1 VHARRLQLVPCVSR
15 TIPLTSCHLD
25 SRHDLADRSAI
36 DQPVIMASHANTYWR
51 LITDTQAWSLES
63 RRGFTVEEKWKRMDA
78 ASERLEQLKYPVP
91 ANATLGLLL
100 GLLRRALR
108 GNVPYASCSLD
119 ELQIFM
125 QQRSMKVPS
134 GKLLTHARLIRALEK
149 ADDVQTF
156 EKMLDLPPELRVLIF
171 EIYFE
176 DLREELATQQE
187 IPFRHAQ
194 PPITMVSRLF
204 RQESL
209 GLFYDVS
216 NFVLRYSHDKGV
228 GAWPRLEVKPM
239 PPPTSNLAWRSTVN
253 RIKQL
258 HILVQGSDRS
268 SFNERRWCLQ
278 ICVLFLKGRTGL
290 GVAVVGGRLGGGKAM
305 TLTEIVQ
312 TGRRTCSSQ
321 FFGFLRD
328 MAESDSGVEWSEQ
341 RLERLRPIFW
351 GMTQKGGLLEY

>member
-1 VHARRLQLVPCVSR
+1 MTLHARQSLVILAWCRSCAPSVLQDLHFATMDGVKCGCYLLGTFRTCILVHMSRLRHVHARRLQLVPCVSR

-91 ANATLGLLL
+91 ANATLGRLLD
-100 GLLRRALR
+100 LLRRALR

-156 EKMLDLPPELRVLIF
+156 EKMLDLPPELRVLSSRPTLKTYGKSSQRSRRSRSVMHSRQLPWSRAF
-171 EIYFE
+171 SAKRASDCSTMSPTSFCATVTT
-176 DLREELATQQE
+176 RELARGRASKSNPCLRQLQIWHGARLSIASSSCTFWYRAP
-187 IPFRHAQ
+187 IAQ
-194 PPITMVSRLF
+194 ASMSVDGVSR
-204 RQESL
+204 S
-209 GLFYDVS
+209 V
-216 NFVLRYSHDKGV
+216 
-228 GAWPRLEVKPM
+228 
-239 PPPTSNLAWRSTVN
+239 
-253 RIKQL
+253 
-258 HILVQGSDRS
+258 
-268 SFNERRWCLQ
+268 C
-278 ICVLFLKGRTGL
+278 
-290 GVAVVGGRLGGGKAM
+290 
-305 TLTEIVQ
+305 
-312 TGRRTCSSQ
+312 CS
-321 FFGFLRD
+321 
-328 MAESDSGVEWSEQ
+328 
-341 RLERLRPIFW
+341 
-351 GMTQKGGLLEY
+351 